1 MPKLKTHSGTK
12 DRIKITKTGKVLRGR
27 AFGSHNLSKKSMARK
42 RRINST
48 AVIESPAIA
57 KQIKR
62 KLGV

>member
-12 DRIKITKTGKVLRGR
+12 DRFKVSKSGKVLRGR

-42 RRINST
+42 RRISST
-48 AVIESPAIA
+48 AVVTNTAIA
-57 KQIKR
+57 KNIKR

>member
-12 DRIKITKTGKVLRGR
+12 DRIRVTKTGKVMRGH
-27 AFGSHNLSKKSMARK
+27 AFKSHNLQKKSAARK
-42 RRINST
+42 RRF
-48 AVIESPAIA
+48 AVAKEVLGKPA